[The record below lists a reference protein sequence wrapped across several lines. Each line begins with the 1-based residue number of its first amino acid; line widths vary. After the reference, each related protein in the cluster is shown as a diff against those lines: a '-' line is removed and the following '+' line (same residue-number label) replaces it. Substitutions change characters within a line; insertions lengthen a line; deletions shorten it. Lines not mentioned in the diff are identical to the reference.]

1 LDEGVTFHGQTAD
14 LCEPYDVV
22 NKLICSVD
30 SDHGGCLDTKRST
43 SCVIVT
49 LNGGPIIWRVLKQR
63 VVTTSTPHSESI
75 ALASAIQE
83 IIWARDF
90 MAETGHPQSTTRVL
104 EDNQST
110 VLQSTGD
117 YKSSKSDHYRR
128 IQFYFED
135 NQRKGII
142 WIDKVPTSDNIADLG
157 TKQVKP
163 IEQFEKLR
171 DRAIGK
177 KPNDYMGAK
186 VKDILNGKYG
196 MGFK

>member
-1 LDEGVTFHGQTAD
+1 
-14 LCEPYDVV
+14 
-22 NKLICSVD
+22 
-30 SDHGGCLDTKRST
+30 
-43 SCVIVT
+43 
-49 LNGGPIIWRVLKQR
+49 
-63 VVTTSTPHSESI
+63 
-75 ALASAIQE
+75 
-83 IIWARDF
+83 

-128 IQFYFED
+128 IQFYIED

-196 MGFK
+196 MGFKWFH

>member
-1 LDEGVTFHGQTAD
+1 LQ
-14 LCEPYDVV
+14 
-22 NKLICSVD
+22 
-30 SDHGGCLDTKRST
+30 ST
-43 SCVIVT
+43 
-49 LNGGPIIWRVLKQR
+49 
-63 VVTTSTPHSESI
+63 

-90 MAETGHPQSTTRVL
+90 MVETGHPQSTTRVL

>member
-1 LDEGVTFHGQTAD
+1 M
-14 LCEPYDVV
+14 VV
-22 NKLICSVD
+22 ASN
-30 SDHGGCLDTKRST
+30 TKRST
-43 SCVIVT
+43 TSVIVT

-90 MAETGHPQSTTRVL
+90 MAEIGHEQGNYKSTRRQSVHSTTIQRVIT
-104 EDNQST
+104 NHRNRIIT
-110 VLQSTGD
+110 
-117 YKSSKSDHYRR
+117 RR
-128 IQFYFED
+128 IQFYIED

-142 WIDKVPTSDNIADLG
+142 WIDKVPTTDNIADLG

-171 DRAIGK
+171 DRANGK
-177 KPNDYMGAK
+177 TPYVYMGAK
-186 VKDILNGKYG
+186 VKDILAGKYG
-196 MGFK
+196 TGST